1 MMRWSGVA
9 TPDQRGRHA
18 VIPASP
24 VRPSRVESG
33 RSHPSQP
40 EQLHEANDL
49 ASKPGVLAMMTQT
62 AVGIDVAKNWLDV
75 ALGERVKRIDNAPS
89 ALRALADELLAQG
102 VRVVGL
108 EPTGGYERLA
118 VSILRSAGL
127 DVRMVDSWR
136 LRQFAKGRGTRAKTD
151 QIDARMIAL
160 FVKREETRPFPEPSQ
175 AQTRLSA
182 WVREITRAEA
192 DIRRL
197 QNRRTAAILD
207 PIVARLD
214 AEIAVLKQTVAEAE
228 RAIDAIIAE
237 DAELATKARLIA
249 SVPGVGPKTTRVV
262 LAELPE
268 LGHLTAQSIAAL
280 CGLAPYQRRS
290 GKTNRPARIEGGR
303 AALKRAAFLAA
314 RAMALHNPWAR
325 QLIQRLRGNQKP
337 YKVAMI
343 ALARR
348 LIVALNAMVRDRG
361 PWRKPADAT

>member
-1 MMRWSGVA
+1 MHCWSGVA
-9 TPDQRGRHA
+9 TPDQRERHA
-18 VIPASP
+18 VVPANPLRS
-24 VRPSRVESG
+24 SRVESG
-33 RSHPSQP
+33 RSLPGQP
-40 EQLHEANDL
+40 EQLHEADDL
-49 ASKPGVLAMMTQT
+49 ASKPGVLAMMPHNT
-62 AVGIDVAKNWLDV
+62 AGIDVAKDWLDV
-75 ALGERVKRIDNAPS
+75 ATDERVKRVDNAPS
-89 ALRALADELLAQG
+89 ALRALADELVAQG
-102 VRVVGL
+102 VTIVGM

-118 VSILRSAGL
+118 VAILRSVGL

-160 FVKREETRPFPEPSQ
+160 FIMREETRPFPEPSQ
-175 AQTRLSA
+175 AQTKLTA
-182 WVREITRAEA
+182 WVREVTRAEA
-192 DIRRL
+192 DIRRV

-237 DAELATKARLIA
+237 DPDLAAKAQLIS
-249 SVPGVGPKTTRVV
+249 SVPGVGPKTMRVI

-280 CGLAPYQRRS
+280 CGLAPYQRKS
-290 GKTNRPARIEGGR
+290 GKTDRGAHVEGGR

-325 QLIQRLRGNQKP
+325 KLIQHLRDNRKP
-337 YKVAMI
+337 YKVAII

-361 PWRKPADAT
+361 PWRQPA